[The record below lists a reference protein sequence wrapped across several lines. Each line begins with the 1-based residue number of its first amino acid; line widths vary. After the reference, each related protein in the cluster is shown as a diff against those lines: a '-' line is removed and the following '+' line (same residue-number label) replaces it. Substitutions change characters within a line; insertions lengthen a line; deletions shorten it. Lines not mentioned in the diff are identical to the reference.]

1 MSSVE
6 ILLEIKKINTNF
18 HQYLMDILYKND
30 KLKNKYANQNSYIID
45 EYSNNITFI
54 KEFVERFLIDINN
67 KIESN
72 TSCIHDFEE
81 DDIDIT
87 PDLSKRIIYCK
98 KCEKTF

>member
-18 HQYLMDILYKND
+18 HEYLMDILDKNA
-30 KLKNKYANQNSYIID
+30 KLKDKYANHNSYIID

-54 KEFVERFLIDINN
+54 KEFVERFLTDIND
-67 KIESN
+67 KID
-72 TSCIHDFEE
+72 TSCVHDLEE